1 MRARLIPL
9 DSAPAIE
16 LVKDLTLIGRNDDC
30 DVRFDHKSV
39 SKLHCILVKT
49 DGLVLVRD
57 LGSTNG
63 TRVNGQRVR
72 RAALLPDDQL
82 AIAAFRYKVR
92 FGDGPDE
99 PPTVGVA
106 VPTNGLAAAADSD
119 EQLAA
124 STELEKP
131 VNGPPLR
138 RNALPDVY
146 IDPAPNS

>member
-9 DSAPAIE
+9 DSAPVIE
-16 LVKDLTLIGRNDDC
+16 LVKDLTLVGRNDDC
-30 DVRFDHKSV
+30 DVRLDHKSV
-39 SKLHCILVKT
+39 SKLHCLLVKT

-82 AIAAFRYKVR
+82 SIAAFRYKVR

-99 PPTVGVA
+99 PPTNGNAAPADGEAVA
-106 VPTNGLAAAADSD
+106 SDSD
-119 EQLAA
+119 ELPSAA
-124 STELEKP
+124 TESDKP
-131 VNGPPLR
+131 VGGPPLL
-138 RNALPDVY
+138 RNVLPDVY
-146 IDPAPNS
+146 ADPAPNP